1 MARQRRVGVFRS
13 PLVAAV
19 ALGITFTQLS
29 AVAEANGAITQDAK
43 YLVDSTQMDLVDVV
57 TAPLHIAD
65 PDSVLRS
72 PRFYLVLTGVGAI
85 WGGSYALDQTIR
97 SHLRD
102 MSSSDAS
109 LLEDTS
115 YGSVSA
121 ATASLYAYGLWS
133 GDSRA
138 REHAITAGEAAGVA
152 TLLNVGIKAAFGR
165 LRPRQDGHDHTAF
178 FRGGRSFFSG
188 DVTPMFALAAGVSE
202 YFENRWYVAAPIYS
216 LALVDGFGRIGHDAH
231 WLSDVVGA
239 AFLGAGTTELL
250 LYLHK
255 NHAQQPD
262 RWRFFP
268 DSLSPMTPAASHSEV
283 PTGLAATWNW

>member
-1 MARQRRVGVFRS
+1 MALRS
-13 PLVAAV
+13 S
-19 ALGITFTQLS
+19 LGIFGSSFVMAMTLGIALAQPS
-29 AVAEANGAITQDAK
+29 AVAEANSEIAQDAK
-43 YLVDSTQMDLVDVV
+43 HLVDNTQMDLVDVV
-57 TAPLHIAD
+57 TAPLHIAE

-97 SHLRD
+97 SHLRN
-102 MSSSDAS
+102 MSPSDAS
-109 LLEDTS
+109 LLENTS

-138 REHAITAGEAAGVA
+138 RDYAITAGEAAGVA
-152 TLLNVGIKAAFGR
+152 TLVNVGIKAAFGR
-165 LRPRQDGHDHTAF
+165 LRPRQNGHDHTAF
-178 FRGGRSFFSG
+178 FRGGRSLFSG
-188 DVTPMFALAAGVSE
+188 DVTPMFALAAGISE
-202 YFENRWYVAAPIYS
+202 YFDNQWYVGVPIYS

-231 WLSDVVGA
+231 WFSDVVGA
-239 AFLGAGTTELL
+239 ALLGAGTTELL

-255 NHAQQPD
+255 QHGQQPD
-262 RWRFFP
+262 RWRIFP
-268 DSLSPMTPAASHSEV
+268 DQLSPITTGASHSAV